1 MISIQKKIVTSGKKY
16 DGFQVNE
23 IFTAENLILC
33 YALVKSKSFENNTLF
48 LVFDKLLKLIYQH
61 EFHGNIGVPKII
73 NESLYFNGLNSLFVL
88 NEKELIKK
96 FELETYKMQG
106 FAVVSADVII
116 LSKLNENRSREYK
129 CLNLNNG
136 LILWAKSSEDNL
148 LYKGE
153 IGKNFV
159 VSHFLD
165 RRVDSN
171 TGIFSD
177 ERYKIQCLN
186 FETGDLVWSHEVQ
199 DWFVF
204 NSVSGNVY
212 KNQVRQ
218 LVIYKHL
225 VIANMHSHVVAF
237 DIETGKEAWRTDI
250 GLMYINTQYFFILD
264 EIEGTLWVNTSTT
277 NYNNGTLKCIN
288 ANTGVVLFS
297 ATMPWDNN
305 WQQIYPLAIAN
316 PNINYGDVWLP
327 HFSMN
332 KNFLFYSFQGG
343 FIGVMSKKTGEIV
356 EWMSFSKRNGVTQ
369 MGHKLL
375 NKTLYQATEFELLAI
390 DVSEYFID
398 GDEYEKNAKDD

>member
-23 IFTAENLILC
+23 IFTTEKLILC

-48 LVFDKLLKLIYQH
+48 LVFDKLLNLICQH
-61 EFHGNIGVPKII
+61 EFHGNIGVPKIF
-73 NESLYFNGLNSLFVL
+73 NECLYFNGLNSLFIL
-88 NEKELIKK
+88 NENELIKK
-96 FELETYKMQG
+96 FELETYRMQG
-106 FAVVSADVII
+106 FSCVSEDVII

-129 CLNLNNG
+129 CLDINNG
-136 LILWAKSSEDNL
+136 GILWKKSSEDNL

-153 IGKNFV
+153 VGENFV

-171 TGIFSD
+171 TGIFSE

-186 FETGDLVWSHEVQ
+186 FQTGDMVWSHEVQ
-199 DWFVF
+199 DWFVYNGPF
-204 NSVSGNVY
+204 DIVY

-225 VIANMHSHVVAF
+225 VIANMQGHIIAF
-237 DIETGKEAWRTDI
+237 DIESGKEEWRTDI
-250 GLMYINTQYFFILD
+250 GLVNPTILYFFILD
-264 EIEGTLWVNTSTT
+264 EQEGLLWFITGVSGANK
-277 NYNNGTLKCIN
+277 GRLKCLDALTGAITFV
-288 ANTGVVLFS
+288 ANEPWAETGPVF
-297 ATMPWDNN
+297 
-305 WQQIYPLAIAN
+305 
-316 PNINYGDVWLP
+316 PNKVYDRWFPN
-327 HFSMN
+327 FSMN
-332 KNFLFYSFQGG
+332 KNFIFLTYDGDA
-343 FIGVMSKKTGEIV
+343 IGVMSKKTGEIV
-356 EWMSFSKRNGVTQ
+356 EWLSISKRNGVTQ

-390 DVSEYFID
+390 DVSEYFMD